1 MNPKQHEEQFEN
13 FGIHENS
20 QTLQV
25 SYFLHVKLIICKSA
39 CKHWVLKNV
48 LIIDKPFSTISISL
62 HVQPH
67 IRY

>member
-1 MNPKQHEEQFEN
+1 MNAKQHEEQFEN

-25 SYFLHVKLIICKSA
+25 SYFLHVKSA

>member
-1 MNPKQHEEQFEN
+1 MQSNMKNNLKISEYMKIPK
-13 FGIHENS
+13 
-20 QTLQV
+20 TPQV